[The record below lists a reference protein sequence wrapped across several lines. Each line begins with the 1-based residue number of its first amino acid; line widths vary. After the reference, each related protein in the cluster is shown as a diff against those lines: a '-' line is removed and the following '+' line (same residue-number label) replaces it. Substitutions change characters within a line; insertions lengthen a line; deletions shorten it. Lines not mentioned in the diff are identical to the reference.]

1 MRRVVAV
8 LVLSLLLVGMV
19 LVPTGQAHE
28 QKTLTVI
35 MLEDGIASGN
45 ITDPSF
51 VQGNAVWFHMED
63 STENT
68 TMRVRLD
75 LDMDGV
81 YDAEN
86 DTESG
91 DLVNECELD
100 ENGTLVDDACAVSFT
115 HPFAA
120 NTTVGN
126 YTIWILRTHNGTE
139 ETWTYFI
146 TVHED
151 VHVEDGGGP
160 APGDCFGLGCEDEE
174 EEASTVA
181 EPTSSD
187 QQSELILLSLIA
199 LVGMVSMLLSI
210 RKERLEAEKTDPVE
224 LPSANDEEA

>member
-1 MRRVVAV
+1 
-8 LVLSLLLVGMV
+8 MV
-19 LVPTGQAHE
+19 LAPSGQAHE

-51 VQGNAVWFHMED
+51 VQGNAVWFRMED

-75 LDMDGV
+75 LDMNGV

-151 VHVEDGGGP
+151 VHVEDGDGP
-160 APGDCFGLGCEDEE
+160 SPGDCFGLGCEDEE
-174 EEASTVA
+174 DEEDASSVTEA
-181 EPTSSD
+181 PSSD
-187 QQSELILLSLIA
+187 RQSGLILLSLIA
-199 LVGMVSMLLSI
+199 LVGMASMLLSI
-210 RKERLEAEKTDPVE
+210 RKERLETEKTDPGV
-224 LPSANDEEA
+224 PSPESDEEA